1 VRLTTPTRGR
11 IGPYEARLA
20 PVDVEGRV
28 VALWQVHDLDAHVD
42 RAALLAAERA
52 PEPPYWA
59 HLRSG
64 ARVLAAAV
72 PDDAGRVVEIGCGLG
87 LPGLVAALR
96 GASVVF
102 VDHEPVPLAFVA
114 ASARANGLAATHCVI
129 ADFTE
134 PPFRDAFDLVLAAE
148 IVYDRAGFTSL
159 ARSLAA
165 LAGARGRVLL
175 TDGQRID
182 TRGFYAALETAGLRW
197 RADTLRVA
205 EEGFPVEVRLV
216 EAWRRR

>member
-20 PVDVEGRV
+20 PVDVDGRA

-42 RAALLAAERA
+42 RAALLATESA

-59 HLRSG
+59 HLWSG

-72 PDDAGRVVEIGCGLG
+72 PAGAGRVVELGCGLG
-87 LPGLVAALR
+87 LPGLLAALR
-96 GASVVF
+96 GAAVVF
-102 VDHEPVPLAFVA
+102 VDHEPAPLAFVA
-114 ASARANGLAATHCVI
+114 ASAQANGLAEVRSVI
-129 ADFTE
+129 ADFTA
-134 PPFRDAFDLVLAAE
+134 PPFREPFDLVLAAE
-148 IVYDRAGFTSL
+148 IVYDRAGFTAL
-159 ARSLAA
+159 AGALAA

-182 TRGFYAALETAGLRW
+182 TRGFYVALETVGLRW
-197 RADTLRVA
+197 RAHTVRVV

-216 EAWRRR
+216 EAWRR